1 MRINILNYSAHIAA
15 APLKACALS
24 ILLLL
29 TVSCGVE
36 TDNEFLDAPENII
49 DTSKE
54 DLNAYKPLGEIPD
67 LSLADISVR
76 GRPYIDDSLGYNV
89 IRTDMGTLL
98 RGVSLS
104 TDGGDPY
111 NALNL
116 LDKSDIKLES
126 LQSMVSDY
134 GFNTLHVY
142 LEGDAA
148 QNPDPVGIN
157 EELADHLVN
166 ITREAKMYLIITI
179 GNNGENGAIHSMETV
194 R

>member
-1 MRINILNYSAHIAA
+1 MFTI
-15 APLKACALS
+15 
-24 ILLLL
+24 
-29 TVSCGVE
+29 SCGVE
-36 TDNEFLDAPENII
+36 TDNEDLDIPEGLE
-49 DTSKE
+49 DTSNQ
-54 DLNAYKPLGEIPD
+54 DSDTYIPFGEI
-67 LSLADISVR
+67 LDISLDDITVR

-89 IRTDMGTLL
+89 IRSDMGTLL

-142 LEGDAA
+142 LEGDAE

-157 EELADHLVN
+157 
-166 ITREAKMYLIITI
+166 
-179 GNNGENGAIHSMETV
+179 
-194 R
+194 